1 MLFLT
6 YKNYWLITKSM
17 FSILSMRLA
26 AGFKWFYIVVSF
38 VLMQHLEKLTFHLL
52 DIKLDISNPLNA
64 LLLSN
69 FLSVLCTKWG
79 KYGSL
84 WKLRVKVFLKATALQ
99 IYAKNYFCSEL
110 KKKKCTF
117 IQGLKKQKEK
127 NMFKMGFENL
137 TYKVMNNP
145 KWDAMTAFILT
156 WSSLRT

>member
-52 DIKLDISNPLNA
+52 DVKLDISNPLNA

-110 KKKKCTF
+110 KKKMHLYTRF
-117 IQGLKKQKEK
+117 KKTERKK
-127 NMFKMGFENL
+127 
-137 TYKVMNNP
+137 YV
-145 KWDAMTAFILT
+145 
-156 WSSLRT
+156 